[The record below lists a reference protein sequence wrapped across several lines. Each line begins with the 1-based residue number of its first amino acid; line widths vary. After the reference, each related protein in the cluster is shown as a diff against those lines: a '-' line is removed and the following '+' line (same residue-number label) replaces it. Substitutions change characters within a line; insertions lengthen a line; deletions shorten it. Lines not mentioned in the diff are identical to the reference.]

1 MTNETVTLQNL
12 GGGAAAEQFN
22 HELNRV
28 LENIMDHNT
37 KATTPREITLKIKI
51 KPDDDRELAD
61 LEIHCSSKLA
71 TVKPYPT
78 QIYIGVQ
85 RGGEVVATEY
95 NPKQL
100 RLNDTPASDQAD
112 SENVVRFETKKG
124 N

>member
-28 LENIMDHNT
+28 LENILDPNT
-37 KATTPREITLKIKI
+37 RATAPREITLKVKI

-61 LEIHCSSKLA
+61 LEIHCASKLA
-71 TVKPYPT
+71 AVKPYPT

-100 RLNDTPASDQAD
+100 HLNDTPTGQAD
-112 SENVVRFETKKG
+112 GENIVRFETKKG